1 MLQKLQLDS
10 AHSPALSRQARGR
23 GGNAAHTGDG
33 PRGSGKERPRADS
46 PEHAHHWGGTHVP
59 GMPCHTSL
67 GTCQTFPY
75 RFFSRKQHRE

>member
-33 PRGSGKERPRADS
+33 PRGSGEERPRADS